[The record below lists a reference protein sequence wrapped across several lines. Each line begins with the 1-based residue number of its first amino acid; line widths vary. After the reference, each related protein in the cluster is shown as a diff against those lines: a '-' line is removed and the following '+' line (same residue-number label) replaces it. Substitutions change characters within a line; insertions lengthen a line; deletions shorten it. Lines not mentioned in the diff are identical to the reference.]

1 VLYCLSLYKRW
12 YIPRLCVRRRFL
24 HIQPPSPPPLAPQ
37 SQTSVTT
44 PLRPTLPRV
53 YPLPQQPAV
62 FPGGRRFGLISIFL
76 RGLRLKREVG
86 RRPLDVGLPTA
97 ERFRKLVEL
106 GPQAYRRALS
116 EAVYVSALEETATN
130 TLDNNSLY
138 SLSLNTHTDYNKIS
152 GGKHDVV
159 RRH

>member
-1 VLYCLSLYKRW
+1 
-12 YIPRLCVRRRFL
+12 
-24 HIQPPSPPPLAPQ
+24 
-37 SQTSVTT
+37 
-44 PLRPTLPRV
+44 
-53 YPLPQQPAV
+53 
-62 FPGGRRFGLISIFL
+62 LISIFL